1 MLTRLKIC
9 NFKIL
14 EEVDI
19 ELGDRVLFIGPNNS
33 GKSSALQALVL
44 WDIGVK
50 RWFEKRSEGNPR
62 EKRPGVTIN
71 RRDLIALPVPVANLL
86 WRDLHVRERVNER
99 GTSKTQN
106 VLVDITVEGISGK
119 TAWTCGLEFDYAN
132 QESFY
137 CRPSRAQDG
146 RITPPAD
153 ASQLNIAYLPPMSG
167 LAANETRLDAGAI
180 NVRVGE
186 GRTAEVLRNLCYLVL
201 QSDGGEAKWSRV
213 VEYMRNLFGVML
225 EAPEYVKERGE
236 VVMSYR
242 SANKTRLDISC
253 SGRGQQQT
261 LLLLAHLMAN
271 PGAVLLLDEPDAHLE
286 ILRQRQIYKVLT
298 DTADETGGQIIAA
311 SHSEVLLNET
321 AERDTVIA
329 FLGKRPHRIGDRG
342 SQLLKSLR
350 EYGFEHYVLAEEK
363 GWVLYLEGSTDLSIL
378 QTIAGKLGHRAA
390 DALRCPYVHY
400 VGNQPR
406 KAQEHYYALR
416 EAKRDVLG
424 YALYDRLEMAPPED
438 PNLPQHMWS
447 KREIE
452 NYICTR
458 DVLLKYAEKIGEERY
473 GGPIFAEQAKA
484 KMDESISIIENAL
497 ADLNKPSPWGADIKA
512 TDDFLDTLFPRF
524 YKALDLPN
532 VLSKTSYHLLAEF
545 LAPDEISAE
554 VVSVLDAIADTAAKA
569 NPSFEYGTGS

>member
-1 MLTRLKIC
+1 
-9 NFKIL
+9 
-14 EEVDI
+14 
-19 ELGDRVLFIGPNNS
+19 
-33 GKSSALQALVL
+33 
-44 WDIGVK
+44 
-50 RWFEKRSEGNPR
+50 
-62 EKRPGVTIN
+62 
-71 RRDLIALPVPVANLL
+71 
-86 WRDLHVRERVNER
+86 
-99 GTSKTQN
+99 
-106 VLVDITVEGISGK
+106 
-119 TAWTCGLEFDYAN
+119 
-132 QESFY
+132 
-137 CRPSRAQDG
+137 
-146 RITPPAD
+146 
-153 ASQLNIAYLPPMSG
+153 
-167 LAANETRLDAGAI
+167 
-180 NVRVGE
+180 
-186 GRTAEVLRNLCYLVL
+186 
-201 QSDGGEAKWSRV
+201 
-213 VEYMRNLFGVML
+213 
-225 EAPEYVKERGE
+225 
-236 VVMSYR
+236 
-242 SANKTRLDISC
+242 
-253 SGRGQQQT
+253 
-261 LLLLAHLMAN
+261 
-271 PGAVLLLDEPDAHLE
+271 
-286 ILRQRQIYKVLT
+286 
-298 DTADETGGQIIAA
+298 
-311 SHSEVLLNET
+311 
-321 AERDTVIA
+321 
-329 FLGKRPHRIGDRG
+329 
-342 SQLLKSLR
+342 
-350 EYGFEHYVLAEEK
+350 
-363 GWVLYLEGSTDLSIL
+363 
-378 QTIAGKLGHRAA
+378 
-390 DALRCPYVHY
+390 